1 MLGAARLL
9 LQRRDATT
17 HYMNAPSPRPRP
29 PLQPLQGSAWLGA
42 RLALAV
48 RRTRRFTR
56 WWAGLGGVVVLVA
69 LLMPVV
75 AGESAVTARVALE
88 QAIVDST
95 RVALRRTATAQALA
109 DADTVL
115 GAARADLVRGASRT
129 VTVEDPRLRSLD
141 AAIRTARSER
151 TRDAFL
157 ALADHPAVRFGPRMQ
172 AAADSLRMA
181 IDNTEIARLGSVVL
195 GIGQFRRNAIA
206 AERAQAEVPASPVI
220 ADTTV
225 LATRVRTLTDSL
237 AGLDSTLVGLR
248 GNVAAAAAQVADG
261 RATVPPMSPG
271 LLAIAFVALGW
282 LLRIGIALIREMRE
296 PRLALVQEAERAVG
310 APVLTLVRDALPDG
324 PLRFR
329 PSGVD
334 PFRVLYLGLTSTGTR
349 ARALIVTGADPVIV
363 AAVGARLAIAAAADH
378 RTTLIGEL
386 DPEHVAL
393 ARVFRDHPE
402 PGFSDALAGAFKWR
416 EVARPVGSSDGLS
429 ISMIPAGTTRD
440 LASEATAHDEVYAN
454 FATFRD
460 GFEFTI
466 IAVTLRDLAEAK
478 RLLPGAPV
486 VVCATMGETPVASF
500 TAEGAAIQADGQ
512 TIHSVVLWDA
522 PRPILPSRAE
532 LAAYLSKRKGRTP
545 GGSFKAVQEATKKP
559 V

>member
-1 MLGAARLL
+1 MQA
-9 LQRRDATT
+9 
-17 HYMNAPSPRPRP
+17 PRPRP

-42 RLALAV
+42 RLALAL

-56 WWAGLGGVVVLVA
+56 WWSGLGVAVVLVA
-69 LLMPVV
+69 LLLPVA
-75 AGESAVTARVALE
+75 AGETAATSRLALDQAVA
-88 QAIVDST
+88 DST
-95 RVALRRTATAQALA
+95 RVAQLRTATAQALA

-115 GAARADLVRGASRT
+115 AAARAELRRPVARASA
-129 VTVEDPRLRSLD
+129 VEDPRLRSLD
-141 AAIRTARSER
+141 AALRTARAAR
-151 TRDAFL
+151 TVTAYL
-157 ALADHPAVRFGPRMQ
+157 ALAEDPAVRYGPRML
-172 AAADSLRMA
+172 ATADSLRVA
-181 IDNTEIARLGSVVL
+181 FGASEIERLGAVIV

-206 AERAQAEVPASPVI
+206 AERAQAEVPTAGAV

-225 LATRVRTLTDSL
+225 LAARVRTLTDSL
-237 AGLDSTLVGLR
+237 ARVDSALAVR
-248 GNVAAAAAQVADG
+248 RADVAMAAAGVTDERAAL
-261 RATVPPMSPG
+261 PPVSPA
-271 LLAIAFVALGW
+271 LLALAMLVLGLVLRVGFALV
-282 LLRIGIALIREMRE
+282 REMQE
-296 PRLALVQEAERAVG
+296 PRLALVQEAEHAVG
-310 APVLTLVRDALPDG
+310 APALALVRDALPEG

-349 ARALIVTGADPVIV
+349 ARALIVTGADAVIV
-363 AAVGARLAIAAAADH
+363 AAVSARLAIAAAADH

-386 DPEHVAL
+386 DPEQVVL

-402 PGFSDALAGAFKWR
+402 PGFTDALAGAFKWR

-429 ISMIPAGTTRD
+429 IAMIPAGTTRD
-440 LASEATAHDEVYAN
+440 LASEAAVREEVYEA

-466 IAVTLRDLAEAK
+466 IAVTLRDLAEAR
-478 RLLPGAPV
+478 RLVPGAPV
-486 VVCATMGETPVASF
+486 VVCATLGETPVASF
-500 TAEGAAIQADGQ
+500 TAEGAMIQADGQ
-512 TIHSVVLWDA
+512 KIHSLVLWDA
-522 PRPILPSRAE
+522 PRPVLPSRAE

>member
-56 WWAGLGGVVVLVA
+56 WWAGLGGVVVLVT
-69 LLMPVV
+69 LLLPVA
-75 AGESAVTARVALE
+75 AGESAATSRVALE

-115 GAARADLVRGASRT
+115 GAARADLIRSASRP

-157 ALADHPAVRFGPRMQ
+157 ALADNPAVRYGPRMQ
-172 AAADSLRMA
+172 ANADSLRVA
-181 IDNTEIARLGSVVL
+181 IDNMEMARLGSVVL
-195 GIGQFRRNAIA
+195 GISQFRRNAIA
-206 AERAQAEVPASPVI
+206 AERAQAEVPASRVI

-225 LATRVRTLTDSL
+225 LAMRVRTLTDSL
-237 AGLDSTLVGLR
+237 ADLDSTLVGLR
-248 GNVAAAAAQVADG
+248 GNVAAAAEQVADG

-271 LLAIAFVALGW
+271 LLAIALVALGW
-282 LLRIGIALIREMRE
+282 LLRIGIALVREMQE
-296 PRLALVQEAERAVG
+296 PRLALVQEAEHAVG

-440 LASEATAHDEVYAN
+440 IAGEAAAHDDVYAT

-486 VVCATMGETPVASF
+486 VACATMGETPVSSF

-512 TIHSVVLWDA
+512 KIHSLVLWDA

>member
-1 MLGAARLL
+1 
-9 LQRRDATT
+9 
-17 HYMNAPSPRPRP
+17 MNAPSTRPRP

-42 RLALAV
+42 RLTLAI
-48 RRTRRFTR
+48 RRTRRFTK
-56 WWAGLGGVVVLVA
+56 WWAGLGGAVVLVA
-69 LLMPVV
+69 LLLPVA
-75 AGESAVTARVALE
+75 AGESEATARVALD
-88 QAIVDST
+88 QAVADST
-95 RVALRRTATAQALA
+95 RTALLRTATAQALA

-115 GAARADLVRGASRT
+115 EAAREELARASSRPAVAD
-129 VTVEDPRLRSLD
+129 DPRLRSLD
-141 AAIRTARSER
+141 AALRVARTER
-151 TRDAFL
+151 TVEAFL
-157 ALADHPAVRFGPRMQ
+157 ALADDPAVRFGPRMR
-172 AAADSLRMA
+172 ATADSLGVA
-181 IDNTEIARLGSVVL
+181 FGEAEVARLGSVIL

-206 AERAQAEVPASPVI
+206 AERAQAAAPEPGADS
-220 ADTTV
+220 DTTA
-225 LATRVRTLTDSL
+225 LAARVRTLTDSL
-237 AGLDSTLVGLR
+237 ARIDSALVAIR
-248 GNVAAAAAQVADG
+248 AEVAGTAAQLANG
-261 RATVPPMSPG
+261 RAPVPPVSPG
-271 LLAIAFVALGW
+271 LLAIAVVLLGL
-282 LLRIGIALIREMRE
+282 LLRIGFALAREIRE
-296 PRLALVQEAERAVG
+296 PRLALVQEAEHAVG
-310 APVLTLVRDALPDG
+310 APALALVRDALPEG

-349 ARALIVTGADPVIV
+349 ARALVVTGADSAIV

-386 DPEHVAL
+386 DTEQVAL
-393 ARVFRDHPE
+393 ARVFRDHAE

-416 EVARPVGSSDGLS
+416 EVARPVGSSDGLA

-440 LASEATAHDEVYAN
+440 PASEAAVREDTYAG
-454 FATFRD
+454 FAAFRD
-460 GFEFTI
+460 NFEFTI

-486 VVCATMGETPVASF
+486 VVCATLGRTPVASF
-500 TAEGAAIQADGQ
+500 TEECAAIQADGQ
-512 TIHSVVLWDA
+512 KIHSLVLWDA